1 MKSFCIHAVL
11 FDFDGTLT
19 QPGAIDFAKI
29 KKALGCPPDIA
40 ILEFIDTLSSSEQR
54 RQAMLILDRFEIEAA
69 EASYPN
75 QGAEKLLLWLKAQS
89 IPIGIIT
96 RNSLGSV
103 EQALK
108 NFKTVGTADFSIIIT
123 RDDPVPPKPSP
134 DGVLLATDKIG
145 ADPANL
151 LMVGDY
157 IFDIQAGAAAGALTA
172 LINPSESS
180 HSLPSDQATSDQ
192 DDIESDFKIT
202 RLAELKKIVRLGRPL
217 TGGKL
222 SNDLLEDFLQPFH
235 TDDPA
240 VLIHPRVGEDTA
252 AVDVSGEE
260 VLVLKADPITFATDS
275 VGMYA
280 VLVNANDVVTSGG
293 VPRWFL
299 TTLLFPIGVT
309 ASAIGTLMSDL
320 SRICRDNGITLCGGH
335 TEITE
340 AVNRPV
346 VTGMM
351 VGTVS
356 KNRLLDKRNITPGDK
371 ILVTKAAAVE
381 GTAIIAREFG
391 ERLQSLGLSSE
402 LIQECRRF
410 LDDISIVPEAR
421 IAAGSPGVVA
431 MHDVTEGGMATAV
444 SELGIAAGYGLQI
457 DMGAVPVFPQTRKIS
472 RLLDINPLG
481 LIGSGSLLICCRPA
495 YEKQLCEAIAQAG
508 IAVACIGVV
517 TESADGVEVVSAKGG
532 AATWPSFKVD
542 EITRLFG

>member
-1 MKSFCIHAVL
+1 MKAFTIHAVL

-29 KKALGCPPDIA
+29 KKELGCPPDIA
-40 ILEFIDTLSSSEQR
+40 ILEFIDTLPTSEQR
-54 RQAMLILDRFEIEAA
+54 RQAMSILDQFETDSAK
-69 EASYPN
+69 ASYPN
-75 QGAEKLLLWLKAQS
+75 EGAEKLLHWLKAQS
-89 IPIGIIT
+89 IPFGIIT
-96 RNSLGSV
+96 RNSLRSV

-108 NFKTVGTADFSIIIT
+108 NFKTVVKGDFSIIIT
-123 RDDPVPPKPSP
+123 RDDPASPKPSP
-134 DGVLLATDKIG
+134 DGVLLAADKIG
-145 ADPANL
+145 ANPANL

-172 LINPSESS
+172 LINPSNS
-180 HSLPSDQATSDQ
+180 SDQVPSHQLPLDSDA
-192 DDIESDFKIT
+192 IESDYQIT
-202 RLAELKKIVRLGRPL
+202 RLAELKNIVRLGCPL

-222 SNDLLEDFLQPFH
+222 SNDLLEGFLQSFH
-235 TDDPA
+235 TDDPS

-252 AVDVSGEE
+252 AVDVSCEE

-299 TTLLFPIGVT
+299 TTLLFPVGVT
-309 ASAIGTLMSDL
+309 ASAIGALMSDL
-320 SRICRDNGITLCGGH
+320 SRICHENGITLCGGH

-340 AVNRPV
+340 AVNRPI

-351 VGTVS
+351 VGTVA
-356 KNRLLDKRNITPGDK
+356 KDRLIDKRNIEPGDK
-371 ILVTKAAAVE
+371 ILLTKAAAVE

-391 ERLQSLGLSSE
+391 DRLRVLGLSSE
-402 LIQECRRF
+402 LIEESRHF
-410 LDDISIVPEAR
+410 LDDISIIPEAK
-421 IAAGSPGVVA
+421 IAAESPGVSA
-431 MHDVTEGGMATAV
+431 MHDVTEGGVATAV
-444 SELGIAAGYGLQI
+444 RELGIAAGCGLRI
-457 DMGAVPVFPQTRKIS
+457 DMDAMPIFPQTREIG
-472 RLLDINPLG
+472 RLLDIDPLG

-495 YEKQLCEAIAQAG
+495 YQQQLCDTITQAG

-517 TESADGVEVVSAKGG
+517 TDSASGVEAVGTKDD
-532 AATWPSFKVD
+532 TIWPSFKVD

>member
-1 MKSFCIHAVL
+1 MKAFNIHAVL

-19 QPGAIDFAKI
+19 NPGAIDFAEI
-29 KKALGCPPDIA
+29 RKKLGYPSDYA

-54 RQAMLILDRFEIEAA
+54 RQAMSILEQFETDAA

-75 QGAEKLLLWLKAQS
+75 KGAEKLLHWLKAQS
-89 IPIGIIT
+89 IPFGILT
-96 RNSLGSV
+96 RNSLRSV

-108 NFKTVGTADFSIIIT
+108 NFKTVGKDDFSVIIT
-123 RDDPVPPKPSP
+123 RDDPIPPKPSP
-134 DGVLLATDKIG
+134 DGVLLAASKIG
-145 ADPANL
+145 VAPADL

-180 HSLPSDQATSDQ
+180 HSLPWNQ
-192 DDIESDFKIT
+192 DGIESDFQIT
-202 RLAELKKIVRLGRPL
+202 RLDELKKIVRLGYPL

-222 SNDLLEDFLQPFH
+222 SNDLLEDFLESFH

-252 AVDVSGEE
+252 AVDIAGEE

-299 TTLLFPIGVT
+299 TTLLFPIGTT
-309 ASAIGTLMSDL
+309 ASAIGALMSDL
-320 SRICRDNGITLCGGH
+320 NRICHDNSITLCGGH

-346 VTGMM
+346 ITGMM
-351 VGTVS
+351 VGTVT
-356 KNRLLDKRNITPGDK
+356 KNRLLDKRNIIPGDK
-371 ILVTKAAAVE
+371 ILLTKAAAVE

-391 ERLQSLGLSSE
+391 DRLQLMGLSPDVIE
-402 LIQECRRF
+402 ECRRF
-410 LDDISIVPEAR
+410 LDDISIIPEAK
-421 IAAGSPGVVA
+421 IAAASPGVVA
-431 MHDVTEGGMATAV
+431 MHDVTEGGVATAV
-444 SELGIAAGYGLQI
+444 RELGIAADGRGLRI
-457 DMGAVPVFPQTRKIS
+457 DMDAVPIFPQTREIC

-481 LIGSGSLLICCRPA
+481 LIGSGSLLICCKPA
-495 YEKQLCEAIAQAG
+495 YEKQLCEAITQAG
-508 IAVACIGVV
+508 IAVACIGEV
-517 TESADGVEVVSAKGG
+517 TESASGVEAVSAEGDV
-532 AATWPSFKVD
+532 TWPSFAVD

>member
-19 QPGAIDFAKI
+19 HPGAIDFAKI

-40 ILEFIDTLSSSEQR
+40 ILEFIDTLSSLEQR

-75 QGAEKLLLWLKAQS
+75 QGAEKLLHWLKAQS

-134 DGVLLATDKIG
+134 DGVLLAAEKIG

-157 IFDIQAGAAAGALTA
+157 IFDIQAGAAAGALTS

-180 HSLPSDQATSDQ
+180 HSLPSNQ
-192 DDIESDFKIT
+192 DGIESDFKIT

-222 SNDLLEDFLQPFH
+222 SNDLLEGFLESFH
-235 TDDPA
+235 IDDPA
-240 VLIHPRVGEDTA
+240 VLIQPRVGEDTA
-252 AVDVSGEE
+252 AVDVSEEE

-346 VTGMM
+346 FTGMM

-356 KNRLLDKRNITPGDK
+356 KDRLLDKRNITPGDK

-391 ERLQSLGLSSE
+391 ERLRSLGLSSE

-421 IAAGSPGVVA
+421 IAAESPGVVA

-457 DMGAVPVFPQTRKIS
+457 DMDAVPVFPQTRKIS

-495 YEKQLCEAIAQAG
+495 YEKQLCEAIAQVG
-508 IAVACIGVV
+508 IAIACIGVV
-517 TESADGVEVVSAKGG
+517 TESVGVKAVSAKGG

>member
-1 MKSFCIHAVL
+1 MKTFCIHAVL

-19 QPGAIDFAKI
+19 NPGAIDFAQI
-29 KKALGCPPDIA
+29 KKSLGCPPDIA
-40 ILEFIDTLSSSEQR
+40 ILEFIDTLPSSEQR
-54 RQAMLILDRFEIEAA
+54 RQAMSVLDQFETDAA
-69 EASYPN
+69 KESYPN
-75 QGAEKLLLWLKAQS
+75 QGAEKLLHWLKAQS
-89 IPIGIIT
+89 IPFGILT
-96 RNSLGSV
+96 RNSLPSV

-108 NFKTVGTADFSIIIT
+108 NFKAVGTDDFSIIIT
-123 RDDPVPPKPSP
+123 RDDPAPPKPSP
-134 DGVLLATDKIG
+134 DGVLLASEKIG
-145 ADPANL
+145 VAPANL

-172 LINPSESS
+172 LINLSESS
-180 HSLPSDQATSDQ
+180 HQLPWDPDAIQ
-192 DDIESDFKIT
+192 SDFQVT

-222 SNDLLEDFLQPFH
+222 SNDLLEDFLESFH
-235 TDDPA
+235 VDDPA
-240 VLIHPRVGEDTA
+240 VLVHPRVGEDTA
-252 AVDVSGEE
+252 AVDIADEE

-275 VGMYA
+275 VGRYA

-320 SRICRDNGITLCGGH
+320 SRICRDNDITLCGGH

-356 KNRLLDKRNITPGDK
+356 KDRLLDKCNITPGDK
-371 ILVTKAAAVE
+371 ILLTKAAAVE
-381 GTAIIAREFG
+381 GTAIIAREFS
-391 ERLQSLGLSSE
+391 ERLQALGLSSE
-402 LIQECRRF
+402 LIEECRHF

-421 IAAGSPGVVA
+421 IAAASPGVVA
-431 MHDVTEGGMATAV
+431 MHDVTEGGVATAV
-444 SELGIAAGYGLQI
+444 SELGIAAGCGLRI
-457 DMGAVPVFPQTRKIS
+457 DMDAVPIFPQTREIS

-495 YEKQLCEAIAQAG
+495 YQQQLCEAITQAG
-508 IAVACIGVV
+508 IAVACIGEV
-517 TESADGVEVVSAKGG
+517 TESSGVEAVSANGK
-532 AATWPSFKVD
+532 AVWPSFKVD